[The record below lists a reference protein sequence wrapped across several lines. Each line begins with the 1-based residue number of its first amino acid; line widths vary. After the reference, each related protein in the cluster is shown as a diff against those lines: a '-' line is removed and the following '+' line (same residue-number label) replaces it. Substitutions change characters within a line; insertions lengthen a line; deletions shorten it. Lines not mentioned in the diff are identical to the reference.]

1 MRNNYVDRKLLIAKT
16 KEKNH
21 KDINHDYIRKK
32 NNGVRLQFLFVL
44 VKFIHSKVI
53 YLKRQNRNEVQ
64 LLSTNCK
71 LSTYSSSASN
81 ISNHTISAK
90 KIYTYFLKK
99 KNLCNRFIDKFL
111 HNCDY

>member
-71 LSTYSSSASN
+71 LSHFKELRRSEF
-81 ISNHTISAK
+81 
-90 KIYTYFLKK
+90 FLALK
-99 KNLCNRFIDKFL
+99 DT
-111 HNCDY
+111 